1 MKRFLII
8 YFAVVFSCLA
18 DVSGLVINESMR
30 LAYGARLTEV
40 VDSIHS
46 SNIMLIDC
54 KKKLSSIAGI
64 FEKDDISSEDYG
76 AVYSDLVGVIPE
88 FLGANK
94 ILLDKILVFSLF
106 HLLNI
111 GSYVSIGSS
120 FIPSDEELESITLD
134 ETTLTQSEFVRIQN
148 MLNQDAEYGT
158 LDDESF
164 TRALDVVRESRL

>member
-1 MKRFLII
+1 MKKLLII
-8 YFAVVFSCLA
+8 YFAVVFSYLA
-18 DVSGLVINESMR
+18 DASALAINESMR
-30 LAYGARLTEV
+30 LVYNTRLTEV

-46 SNIMLIDC
+46 DNIMLISC
-54 KKKLSSIAGI
+54 KEKLLSAVDI
-64 FEKDDISSEDYG
+64 FGKDDISSEDYG
-76 AVYSDLVGVIPE
+76 AVYSNLVGVIPE
-88 FLGANK
+88 FSGADK

-134 ETTLTQSEFVRIQN
+134 GTPLTQSEFVKIQST
-148 MLNQDAEYGT
+148 LDQDTEYGT

-164 TRALDVVRESRL
+164 TRALDSVRESRL